1 MQTILRILAAL
12 GIALSAASVAAGL
25 EIFVSNA
32 AGDDRFTGRQPRNM
46 ADGSGPVRT
55 ITRALQL
62 AGQGDRIVLENSGE
76 PYRESFSLVG
86 KRHSGYPFR
95 RFVIEGNGAILDG
108 SAPVP
113 PIAWEHYRKAVF
125 RFLPPYKYHQ
135 QLFLGGRPATRVFAD
150 PLSGRPPEMEAG
162 DWCLHGGAI
171 YFCVE
176 RMKLPEDYPLSYARS
191 RVGISLLY
199 VRDVEIRDLV
209 VQGFQLDGINA
220 HNSARGV
227 TLTRVVCRGNARAGI
242 TAGGASILTLADS
255 LAGDNGDAQVLA
267 LPYSELHVHNTE
279 LLGNTAPGLVNR
291 NGTVYVE
298 GERIEGGLEEFLP
311 EATAQPDQ
319 GRST

>member
-1 MQTILRILAAL
+1 
-12 GIALSAASVAAGL
+12 
-25 EIFVSNA
+25 
-32 AGDDRFTGRQPRNM
+32 
-46 ADGSGPVRT
+46 
-55 ITRALQL
+55 
-62 AGQGDRIVLENSGE
+62 
-76 PYRESFSLVG
+76 VG

-95 RFVIEGNGAILDG
+95 RLVIEGNGAILDG

-113 PIAWEHYRKAVF
+113 PIAWEHHRKAVF
-125 RFLPPYKYHQ
+125 RFSPPYRYHQ

-162 DWCLHGGAI
+162 EWCLHGGEI

-176 RMKLPEDYPLSYARS
+176 RMKLPQDYPLSYAHS

-227 TLTRVVCRGNARAGI
+227 TLTRVVCRGNGRAGI
-242 TAGGASILTLADS
+242 TAGGASILSLADS
-255 LAGDNGDAQVLA
+255 LVGDNGDAQVLA
-267 LPYSELHVHNTE
+267 LPYSELHVRNTE

-291 NGTVYVE
+291 SGTVYVE

-311 EATAQPDQ
+311 QATAQPDQ
-319 GRST
+319 G